1 MSVSHVRSEER
12 GRTSCVGALGCVAAV
27 LLAYFAQPY
36 FTVQVSVEVN
46 PVWAQR
52 LGIATHAKPAD
63 AIYAPPWEVSS
74 AHTPAVD
81 TEPAPASSDS
91 ASAPAAASNDPPRA
105 ARGWV
110 APSAVAVEWPFA
122 GDQASDAVLVGHS
135 LPLQLMVGAGAV
147 TQLVGRR
154 ACACVWFPDQ
164 R

>member
-12 GRTSCVGALGCVAAV
+12 GRTSCVGALGCVVAV

-36 FTVQVSVEVN
+36 FIVQVSVEVN

-81 TEPAPASSDS
+81 TEPAPVSS
-91 ASAPAAASNDPPRA
+91 NETPRA

-135 LPLQLMVGAGAV
+135 FPLQLMVGAGAV